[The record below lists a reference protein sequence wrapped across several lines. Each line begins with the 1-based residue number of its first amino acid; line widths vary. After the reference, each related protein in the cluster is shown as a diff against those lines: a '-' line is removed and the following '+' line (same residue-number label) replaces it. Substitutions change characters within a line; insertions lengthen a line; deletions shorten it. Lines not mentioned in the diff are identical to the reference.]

1 VDILVNDEKTVSLD
15 DLTDA
20 IEVYYEQGWTDGLPV
35 VPPTRKAVEK
45 MLEGTNRNADDIIC
59 RVPPKWGIATVEK
72 VAVNAVMAGCLPSY
86 LPIVITA
93 LEALMDDRLNLHG
106 VQCTTHVTTPLV
118 LVNGPIANEV
128 GINSGHNCFG
138 QGWRANATIGRALR
152 LIMVNIGGAKPG
164 VIDKATFGHPGK
176 YTYCFA
182 ENEQE
187 SPWEPYQTDL
197 GYNANE
203 STVTVFAAEAPHNIN
218 NHGENPYTILTAVA
232 DTMATLG
239 NNNMYVMGDAFV
251 VLGVDHA
258 NIIAE
263 AGWKKHN
270 VQHFLFE
277 NARIPIER
285 LRNGGMYGQE
295 IHRNLWPRWI
305 DRANPEALVPVVRE
319 PKDIKV
325 VVAGGAGP
333 HSLFIA
339 GWGTRSVTRKIDI
352 S

>member
-1 VDILVNDEKTVSLD
+1 METQNGTVTLD
-15 DLTDA
+15 DLTDS
-20 IEVYYEQGWTDGLPV
+20 IEKYYEQGWTDGLPV
-35 VPPTRKAVEK
+35 VPPTRKAVER
-45 MLEGTNRNADDIIC
+45 MLQGTGRKPEEVIC
-59 RVPPKWGIATVEK
+59 RIPPKWGLATVER
-72 VAVNAVMAGCLPSY
+72 VAINAVMAGCLPSY
-86 LPIVITA
+86 LPIVISA
-93 LEALMDDRLNLHG
+93 LEALMDDRFNLHG

-118 LVNGPIANEV
+118 LVNGPIAREV
-128 GINSGHNCFG
+128 DINSGHNCFG

-152 LIMVNIGGAKPG
+152 LIMVNLGGAKPG

-187 SPWEPYQTDL
+187 SPWEPYHVDS
-197 GYNANE
+197 GYNTNE

-218 NHGENPYTILTAVA
+218 NHGENPFTILTAVA

-258 NIIAE
+258 GIIAE

-270 VQHFLFE
+270 VQNFLFE
-277 NARIPIER
+277 NARLPIHR
-285 LRNGGMYGQE
+285 LRNGGMYGKE
-295 IHRNLWPRWI
+295 IERNLWPRWI
-305 DRANPEALVPVVRE
+305 DRSNSEAMVPVVRE

-339 GWGTRSVTRKIDI
+339 GWGTRSVTRKIEA
-352 S
+352 

>member
-1 VDILVNDEKTVSLD
+1 LINEEKTVSLD

-20 IEVYYEQGWTDGLPV
+20 TEEFYEQGWSDGLPV
-35 VPPTRKAVEK
+35 IPPTRKAVEK
-45 MLEGTNRNADDIIC
+45 MLQGTHRNPDEIIC
-59 RVPPKWGIATVEK
+59 RVPPKWGLATVEK

-86 LPIVITA
+86 LPIVISA
-93 LEALMDDRLNLHG
+93 LEALMDDRFNLHG

-118 LVNGPIANEV
+118 LVNGPIAREV

-164 VIDKATFGHPGK
+164 LIDKATFGHPGK

-197 GYNANE
+197 GFNSNE
-203 STVTVFAAEAPHNIN
+203 NTVTVFAAEAPHNIN
-218 NHGENPYTILTAVA
+218 NHGENPYTILTGIA

-270 VQHFLFE
+270 IQHFLFE
-277 NARIPIER
+277 HARLPIHH

-295 IHRNLWPRWI
+295 IEKNLWPRWI
-305 DRANPEALVPVVRE
+305 DRSNPNALVPVVRE
-319 PKDIKV
+319 PKDIKL

-339 GWGTRSVTRKIDI
+339 GWGTRSVTRKIEG
-352 S
+352 